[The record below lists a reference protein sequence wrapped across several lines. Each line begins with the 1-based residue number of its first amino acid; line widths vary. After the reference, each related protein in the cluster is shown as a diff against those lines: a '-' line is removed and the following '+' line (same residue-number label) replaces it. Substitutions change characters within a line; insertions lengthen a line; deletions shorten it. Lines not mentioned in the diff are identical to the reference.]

1 MNDSG
6 KFEKV
11 FPDGTALTRFQL
23 ALADWFDAE
32 GEDYPWR
39 QTRDP
44 YAILVSELML
54 QQTQIATVLGRGYYT
69 RWMKQFPDWETLAG
83 ANEEEILK
91 AWEGLG
97 YYNRARNLQ
106 KAAIQVRDK
115 HAGECPRDTKS
126 LEALPGVGRYTAG
139 AVASFAH
146 GLRAP
151 IVDGNVARVLSRIFD
166 FREPV
171 DATAG
176 QKALWGWAEQMTPE
190 ARVRSYNSAIMELG
204 QRICTKGAPACEK
217 CPVSEWCRGRHEGE
231 LEGLP
236 MKKAKTT
243 ITRRDETVGLI
254 VEEGRIFLE
263 RETGSRRKGLWHL
276 PRLSEGDCDDFE
288 ELYRFDYAITRYRV
302 TLRVFRVPG
311 PVSKQMTGSRE
322 GEWFDLSSDRA
333 WPALGSPY
341 RKAILKYQNI
351 HEDLIMRE

>member
-1 MNDSG
+1 
-6 KFEKV
+6 
-11 FPDGTALTRFQL
+11 
-23 ALADWFDAE
+23 
-32 GEDYPWR
+32 
-39 QTRDP
+39 
-44 YAILVSELML
+44 
-54 QQTQIATVLGRGYYT
+54 
-69 RWMKQFPDWETLAG
+69 
-83 ANEEEILK
+83 
-91 AWEGLG
+91 
-97 YYNRARNLQ
+97 
-106 KAAIQVRDK
+106 
-115 HAGECPRDTKS
+115 
-126 LEALPGVGRYTAG
+126 
-139 AVASFAH
+139 
-146 GLRAP
+146 
-151 IVDGNVARVLSRIFD
+151 
-166 FREPV
+166 
-171 DATAG
+171 
-176 QKALWGWAEQMTPE
+176 
-190 ARVRSYNSAIMELG
+190 
-204 QRICTKGAPACEK
+204 
-217 CPVSEWCRGRHEGE
+217 
-231 LEGLP
+231 